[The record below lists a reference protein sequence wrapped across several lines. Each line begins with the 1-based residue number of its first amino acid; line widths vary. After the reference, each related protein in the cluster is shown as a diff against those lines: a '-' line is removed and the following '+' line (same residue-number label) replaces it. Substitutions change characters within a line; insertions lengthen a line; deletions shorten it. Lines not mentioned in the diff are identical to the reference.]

1 MTTFCVTISSGI
13 RTIFTKLAISEGH
26 VHHVPPED
34 VEFHEVGAVDSIVDT
49 VGAAIGFDA
58 LGIER
63 FVCSPINVGGGFI
76 HCQHGIYPVPAPATA
91 DLLRHATIYSKHV
104 STELV
109 TPTGAAILAAVVKDF
124 TELHGFSI
132 ESIGYGA
139 GAKQFQDFP
148 NCLRLF
154 LGQDGKVAPKDAP
167 RVDAHAQVDE
177 IMVIEANIDDMTPQN
192 LAYATDRLLESGALD
207 VCTIPM
213 LMKKGRPG
221 HLLQVLAPINRWEI
235 LGKIIFEETTT
246 IGIRRRLTARAA
258 LERETVRVETAYGAV
273 GMKVSRL
280 DGRVINFAPE
290 YEDCVRIARQKNV
303 ALKEVQALAVKEYL
317 VGEPHGGERL

>member
-1 MTTFCVTISSGI
+1 MSSMLASITMISS
-13 RTIFTKLAISEGH
+13 T
-26 VHHVPPED
+26 
-34 VEFHEVGAVDSIVDT
+34 
-49 VGAAIGFDA
+49 
-58 LGIER
+58 
-63 FVCSPINVGGGFI
+63 C
-76 HCQHGIYPVPAPATA
+76 
-91 DLLRHATIYSKHV
+91 
-104 STELV
+104 
-109 TPTGAAILAAVVKDF
+109 
-124 TELHGFSI
+124 
-132 ESIGYGA
+132 
-139 GAKQFQDFP
+139 
-148 NCLRLF
+148 
-154 LGQDGKVAPKDAP
+154 KVAPKDAP

-213 LMKKGRPG
+213 LMKKGRSG
-221 HLLQVLAPINRWEI
+221 YLLQVLAPINRWEI

-246 IGIRRRLTARAA
+246 IGIRRHLTARAA

-290 YEDCVRIARQKNV
+290 YEDCVRIARKENV